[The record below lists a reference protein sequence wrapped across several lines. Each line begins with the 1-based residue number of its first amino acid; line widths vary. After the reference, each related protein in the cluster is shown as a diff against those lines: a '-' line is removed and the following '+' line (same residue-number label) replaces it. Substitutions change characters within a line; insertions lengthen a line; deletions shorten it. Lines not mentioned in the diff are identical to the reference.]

1 MQSLYQGWRNSG
13 KNGDTIV
20 LDEQIN
26 KRVMACLIEA
36 WKHIHHSPP
45 SPSASSHPAG
55 CIREI
60 KFALL
65 SEQFVAGD
73 EQHRLSLHGVNP
85 ISPEH
90 RLFSLAALLC
100 SWCCFCA
107 CHPPPTR
114 RLCARPVGGGPVRRL
129 LYCAGLSSFPAAW
142 RLGRATRS
150 FDFLLENFRRPV
162 SLQDVYMRAFM

>member
-1 MQSLYQGWRNSG
+1 
-13 KNGDTIV
+13 
-20 LDEQIN
+20 
-26 KRVMACLIEA
+26 MACLIEA

-85 ISPEH
+85 ISSEH

-142 RLGRATRS
+142 RVGRATRS
-150 FDFLLENFRRPV
+150 FDFFWKISVVRYHYKMFICVHSCKDAFSFSRRL
-162 SLQDVYMRAFM
+162 SLSISSSSLDRCIV